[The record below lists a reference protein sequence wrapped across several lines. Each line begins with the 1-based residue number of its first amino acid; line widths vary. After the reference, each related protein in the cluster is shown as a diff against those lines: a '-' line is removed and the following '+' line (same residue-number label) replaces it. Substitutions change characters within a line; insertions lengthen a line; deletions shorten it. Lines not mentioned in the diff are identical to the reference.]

1 MSLQLLHP
9 CLALPLVANLIGNL
23 EVRLH
28 KSALEVPPDAWQVP
42 LVVRVLL
49 RRRPVI
55 VLVLP
60 VKFPTRY
67 LPALPLLIAPSDLG
81 TTLTRL
87 LWYINPLVTAAAG
100 VHFIAFIEL
109 LVLQLGILL
118 VFSQNIFI
126 ERLVLILH
134 IFGFISIRRG
144 YFFKSLNAIGEI
156 ILQVWRKGSDCCWLH
171 FEILLLNY

>member
-9 CLALPLVANLIGNL
+9 CLALPLVANLIRNL

-28 KSALEVPPDAWQVP
+28 KSAFEVSTDAWQVP

-81 TTLTRL
+81 ATLTRL
-87 LWYINPLVTAAAG
+87 L
-100 VHFIAFIEL
+100 
-109 LVLQLGILL
+109 
-118 VFSQNIFI
+118 
-126 ERLVLILH
+126 
-134 IFGFISIRRG
+134 
-144 YFFKSLNAIGEI
+144 
-156 ILQVWRKGSDCCWLH
+156 
-171 FEILLLNY
+171 